1 MEKKQC
7 VQEYRSTV
15 SGQFPKTSESGA
27 RDMYLAKGLA
37 RLNLAIAHRL
47 VGLGAAAPDRMQRA
61 VDHKSFKWVT
71 GLIIL
76 LSILLVISRSAAYAE
91 PGVITGLGTLSCGS
105 FNEQT
110 TPTAG
115 YGQNNLSTAVYSWL
129 QGYFSGL
136 NTVSLIRFGRFADV
150 TSITAD
156 KQWEQIVGF
165 CQRNPNRAIFD
176 AAQEV
181 LAALTLIEMCPG
193 VGQPGPPSPS
203 CL

>member
-1 MEKKQC
+1 MH
-7 VQEYRSTV
+7 
-15 SGQFPKTSESGA
+15 
-27 RDMYLAKGLA
+27 LAKGLA
-37 RLNLAIAHRL
+37 RLNLAIAYRL
-47 VGLGAAAPDRMQRA
+47 AGLGSAAPDRMQRSI
-61 VDHKSFKWVT
+61 DHRFFNWVT
-71 GLIIL
+71 ASIIL
-76 LSILLVISRSAAYAE
+76 LSILFVVPRSAAYAE

-136 NTVSLIRFGRFADV
+136 NTVSLIRFCKFADV

-156 KQWEQIVGF
+156 KQWDQIVGF
-165 CQRNPNRAIFD
+165 CLRNPDRAIFD

-193 VGQPGPPSPS
+193 VGQSGPPPAS

>member
-1 MEKKQC
+1 
-7 VQEYRSTV
+7 
-15 SGQFPKTSESGA
+15 
-27 RDMYLAKGLA
+27 MYLAKGLA

-110 TPTAG
+110 TPAAG

-129 QGYFSGL
+129 Q
-136 NTVSLIRFGRFADV
+136 
-150 TSITAD
+150 
-156 KQWEQIVGF
+156 
-165 CQRNPNRAIFD
+165 
-176 AAQEV
+176 
-181 LAALTLIEMCPG
+181 
-193 VGQPGPPSPS
+193 
-203 CL
+203 

>member
-1 MEKKQC
+1 
-7 VQEYRSTV
+7 
-15 SGQFPKTSESGA
+15 
-27 RDMYLAKGLA
+27 MYLAKGSA
-37 RLNLAIAHRL
+37 RLNLAIAHRSA
-47 VGLGAAAPDRMQRA
+47 GLGAAASDRRQRA
-61 VDHKSFKWVT
+61 MDHKFFNWLT
-71 GLIIL
+71 ALIIL
-76 LSILLVISRSAAYAE
+76 VSISFVVSISAAYAE

-165 CQRNPNRAIFD
+165 CQQNPNRAIFD

-193 VGQPGPPSPS
+193 VGQSGPPSPS

>member
-1 MEKKQC
+1 
-7 VQEYRSTV
+7 
-15 SGQFPKTSESGA
+15 
-27 RDMYLAKGLA
+27 L
-37 RLNLAIAHRL
+37 
-47 VGLGAAAPDRMQRA
+47 
-61 VDHKSFKWVT
+61 T
-71 GLIIL
+71 GSIIL

-105 FNEQT
+105 FNKQT

-136 NTVSLIRFGRFADV
+136 NTVTLIRFGRFADV

-193 VGQPGPPSPS
+193 VGQSGPPSPS

>member
-1 MEKKQC
+1 
-7 VQEYRSTV
+7 
-15 SGQFPKTSESGA
+15 
-27 RDMYLAKGLA
+27 MYLAKGLA
-37 RLNLAIAHRL
+37 QLNLAIAHRIS
-47 VGLGAAAPDRMQRA
+47 GSGAAAPNRMQRA
-61 VDHKSFKWVT
+61 MDRKSFNWLT

-76 LSILLVISRSAAYAE
+76 LAILFVVSRSAACAE

-136 NTVSLIRFGRFADV
+136 NTFTLIRFGKFSDV

-165 CQRNPNRAIFD
+165 CLRNPNRAIFD

-193 VGQPGPPSPS
+193 VGQSGPSSPS
-203 CL
+203 CM